1 MRLTIVLLILV
12 IEAWAIASVFGSRDP
27 AGRKATWALAIVL
40 FPVVGVLGWREPSPP
55 LRVEP

>member
-1 MRLTIVLLILV
+1 
-12 IEAWAIASVFGSRDP
+12 VFGSRDP